1 MYCYNCDTFFSDSDA
16 VKKRDGETAL
26 HILCCP
32 HCGVD
37 DIGESSVCKA
47 CGKEF
52 TEDEIA
58 DGYCLKCLW
67 NAIDY
72 DTALE
77 WMKNGAD
84 CLAEFMLN
92 DVYDASMNGYSSR
105 NLDAF
110 LEESFRRLVADE
122 KLRCAM
128 SSSIEPE
135 FLIKC
140 RYFCLTRYSVDFGH
154 DGREFAEWF
163 AVRKKEKRHE
173 QMEKQ

>member
-1 MYCYNCDTFFSDSDA
+1 MYCYNCDTFFPDADA
-16 VKKRDGETAL
+16 VKQRDGETAM

-37 DIGESSVCKA
+37 DIGESSVCNV
-47 CGKEF
+47 CGKAF

-58 DGYCLKCLW
+58 DGYCLECLW

-77 WMKNGAD
+77 WMKQCEGW
-84 CLAEFMLN
+84 LAEFMIN
-92 DVYDASMNGYSSR
+92 DVYEASMNGYSSR
-105 NLDAF
+105 ELDAF

-122 KLRCAM
+122 KLLCAM

-140 RYFCLTRYSVDFGH
+140 RYFCLPVYNVDFAP

-163 AVRKKEKRHE
+163 SERKKEKRGE
-173 QMEKQ
+173 T